1 MLRLYIDYKQKHKMN
16 VFIEARERADLLANH
31 KVMNNSNAFYVDEAK
46 WRERKA
52 VSVSETVKK

>member
-1 MLRLYIDYKQKHKMN
+1 MYLLRL
-16 VFIEARERADLLANH
+16 ERERADLLANH